1 MVNETHRK
9 GILMRKKGHIKKDFV
24 TGLFLMLPITISV
37 WALVKIFLWADSILG
52 NVIYDYLGVRIPG
65 LGIVATILLIYLIG
79 VLSSRVIGN
88 SITRKIEKILEKTP
102 ILKVIYKPLKNIFSK
117 FTDDG
122 KSSFKQVVLVDFPDS
137 KGKSIGFVTNDHI
150 ALDGSE
156 KVCVFVPTSPNPT
169 MGFLMLYDKADITV
183 VDVPVEE
190 GLSMVLSIGS
200 SFEGNM
206 RVTGSPGQNAE
217 PADAP
222 FRPDGGDNA

>member
-1 MVNETHRK
+1 MQ
-9 GILMRKKGHIKKDFV
+9 KKGRIKKDFI
-24 TGLFLMLPITISV
+24 TGLFLLLPITISV

-52 NVIYDYLGVRIPG
+52 NVIYEYLGVRIPG
-65 LGIVATILLIYLIG
+65 LGIVATILIVYLIG

-88 SITRKIEKILEKTP
+88 SITRKIESILEKTP

-122 KSSFKQVVLVDFPDS
+122 KNSFKQVVLVDFPDS

-206 RVTGSPGQNAE
+206 RTAGEHCRNKDELGMRN
-217 PADAP
+217 
-222 FRPDGGDNA
+222 

>member
-1 MVNETHRK
+1 MQ
-9 GILMRKKGHIKKDFV
+9 KKGRIRKDFI
-24 TGLFLMLPITISV
+24 TGLFLLLPITISV
-37 WALVKIFLWADSILG
+37 WVLVQIFLWADSILG
-52 NVIYDYLGVRIPG
+52 DAIYEYLGVRIPG
-65 LGIVATILLIYLIG
+65 LGIIATLLIIYLIG
-79 VLSSRVIGN
+79 VLSGRVIGN
-88 SITRKIEKILEKTP
+88 SITRKIESILEKTP

-137 KGKSIGFVTNDHI
+137 KGKSIGFVTNNHI

-183 VDVPVEE
+183 IDVPVEE

-200 SFEGNM
+200 SFEGNI
-206 RVTGSPGQNAE
+206 RVPGTPRQDVEQAAV
-217 PADAP
+217 PLQ
-222 FRPDGGDNA
+222 PDGEEDA